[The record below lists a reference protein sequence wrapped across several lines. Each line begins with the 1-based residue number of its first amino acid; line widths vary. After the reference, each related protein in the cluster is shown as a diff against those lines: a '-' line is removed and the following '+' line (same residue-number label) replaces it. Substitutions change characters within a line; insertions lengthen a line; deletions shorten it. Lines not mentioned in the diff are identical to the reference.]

1 MITSQLPCT
10 ATLHIK
16 SPSSVLPAAMGD
28 CNIRVICRFRP
39 INNRE
44 KEEWA
49 GRENQQIIKFG
60 GRECVEVA
68 LPGQST
74 QSYTFDFVFPPDA
87 TQVCHYLCM
96 CSFIY

>member
-1 MITSQLPCT
+1 
-10 ATLHIK
+10 
-16 SPSSVLPAAMGD
+16 MGD

-39 INNRE
+39 INNKE

-49 GRENQQIIKFG
+49 GREQQQIIKFG
-60 GRECVEVA
+60 GRETVEVA

-87 TQVCHYLCM
+87 TQVSGFLCT
-96 CSFIY
+96 SYPQNILLNIY

>member
-1 MITSQLPCT
+1 
-10 ATLHIK
+10 
-16 SPSSVLPAAMGD
+16 MGD

-49 GRENQQIIKFG
+49 GRDIKQIIKFG
-60 GRECVEVA
+60 GRETVEVQ

-74 QSYTFDFVFPPDA
+74 QSFNFDFVFPPDA
-87 TQVCHYLCM
+87 TQVCTLKLF
-96 CSFIY
+96 SFLFF

>member
-1 MITSQLPCT
+1 
-10 ATLHIK
+10 
-16 SPSSVLPAAMGD
+16 MGD

-39 INNRE
+39 INNKE

-60 GRECVEVA
+60 GRETVEVA

-87 TQVCHYLCM
+87 TQVSDWLHAYFNLRDH
-96 CSFIY
+96 